1 MLCSFLCSKSSSKS
15 GWGDRRRRHG
25 GHSRCFEV
33 SDGFSRSALGCL
45 GGPFWRLPSGQ
56 LSVFLYSSDMINLCF
71 RIGRSFFRNPRFI
84 LHSSKIF
91 ILLIAF
97 FVHFHKAFLSLFY
110 FIFFKC
116 FEFVPV
122 WWLLSFLCFMLDYG
136 CRASTYLQGT
146 KGAHSF
152 RDSPEVLV
160 GSNFKSEIII
170 ILSCFI
176 LF

>member
-1 MLCSFLCSKSSSKS
+1 MADILAALRSLMASHSPPLDALAVPSEDYHQVNSLSFSTVRIWLISAFELD
-15 GWGDRRRRHG
+15 DRFFETLDSFYIPVKFLFSWSHFLFIFTRH
-25 GHSRCFEV
+25 F
-33 SDGFSRSALGCL
+33 
-45 GGPFWRLPSGQ
+45 
-56 LSVFLYSSDMINLCF
+56 FL
-71 RIGRSFFRNPRFI
+71 
-84 LHSSKIF
+84 
-91 ILLIAF
+91 
-97 FVHFHKAFLSLFY
+97 Y

-116 FEFVPV
+116 FEFVSV